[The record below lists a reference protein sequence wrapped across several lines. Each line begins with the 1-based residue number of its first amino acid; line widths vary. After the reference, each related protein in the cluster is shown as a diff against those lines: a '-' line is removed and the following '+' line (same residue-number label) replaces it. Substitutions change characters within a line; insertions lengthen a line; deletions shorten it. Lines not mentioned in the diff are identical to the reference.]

1 MGETRRLLILYGS
14 QTGTAQDTAERLAR
28 EARRRL
34 FSVKVASLNDYP
46 VGELIK
52 EKMVVFVCATTGQGD
67 PPDNMQTFWRF
78 ILRKNL
84 PGNSLANLHYAVL
97 GLGDS
102 SYPKFNFVAKKLH
115 KRLEQLGA
123 MAVMKVGL
131 SDEQHDLGQDAV
143 IDPWSSDLWE
153 HLLKL
158 SPLPLGKDVIRA
170 DVRPPPRYRV
180 IFSGD
185 TVNHV
190 HSLRPLSGDEKP
202 SQERPFLAP
211 LLANDR
217 VTAPDHFQD
226 VRLVRLNIRGSNI
239 QYTPGDVAMIQPQNI
254 EERVNQFLSHM
265 GLYTCNTFLLVIRY
279 TPSDVAMIQP
289 QNIEERVNQFLS
301 HMGLYTCNTFLLVI
315 RYTPSDVAMIQPQN
329 IEERVNQF
337 LSHMGLYTCNTFLLV
352 IRYTPSDVAMIQPQ
366 NIEECVNQ
374 FLSHMGLYTCNT
386 FLLVIRYTPGDV
398 AMIQPQNIEERVNQF
413 LTHMGLDGSQ
423 TFHLQQND
431 PDVTVPSVLTKPVT
445 VEEVVRCYFDISSV
459 PRRSFF
465 EILSH
470 FSEDELEREKLQE
483 FCTPEGQDDLFS
495 YCNRV
500 RRTILEV
507 MADFHQ
513 TSKRVPFEYLF
524 DLIPQMQPR
533 AFSIASSPQAHPQE
547 VQLLMA
553 VVRYRTKLHTP
564 RQGVCSTWLSTL
576 TPDPDCKVPLW
587 VKPGTIT
594 FPKDPT
600 LPVVMVGPGTGV
612 APFRSYIHEKAVN
625 GYGGNYLFF
634 GCRGEKAD
642 FYCREEWETL
652 VQKQLLTLY
661 TAFSRD
667 QEDKI
672 YVQDRIKENGA
683 LIWKLLNKESAYFY
697 IAGNAKRMPDDVRAI
712 MKKLVEEHGGKSEE
726 EAEAYLQ
733 SLERNRRWQVEAWS

>member
-239 QYTPGDVAMIQPQNI
+239 Q
-254 EERVNQFLSHM
+254 
-265 GLYTCNTFLLVIRY
+265 
-279 TPSDVAMIQP
+279 
-289 QNIEERVNQFLS
+289 
-301 HMGLYTCNTFLLVI
+301 
-315 RYTPSDVAMIQPQN
+315 
-329 IEERVNQF
+329 
-337 LSHMGLYTCNTFLLV
+337 
-352 IRYTPSDVAMIQPQ
+352 
-366 NIEECVNQ
+366 
-374 FLSHMGLYTCNT
+374 
-386 FLLVIRYTPGDV
+386 YTPGDV